1 MDSLLVAMKWACLG
15 NAIFMLL
22 WMGFRILTHGSFYY
36 ILVDGFI
43 VMASVLIAERYHNDE
58 Y

>member
-1 MDSLLVAMKWACLG
+1 MESLFVAMKWACLG

-22 WMGFRILTHGSFYY
+22 WMEYRNIHTHSFSWIL
-36 ILVDGFI
+36 LDALI
-43 VMASVLIAERYHNDE
+43 VVLSLQIAMRYHEDG